1 MLSAPCRLS
10 FRPDQTTTVSISQD
24 SRELSSTQGSWP
36 VYRWSAWKK
45 LVMVEEEED
54 QTKLASIA
62 CISIVVEVNVLTYK
76 DKNAKINNCR
86 GH

>member
-1 MLSAPCRLS
+1 ML
-10 FRPDQTTTVSISQD
+10 VI
-24 SRELSSTQGSWP
+24 
-36 VYRWSAWKK
+36 
-45 LVMVEEEED
+45 VEEEED

-76 DKNAKINNCR
+76 DNNAKINNCR

>member
-1 MLSAPCRLS
+1 MECLEEAGRVGGGGGS
-10 FRPDQTTTVSISQD
+10 DQ
-24 SRELSSTQGSWP
+24 
-36 VYRWSAWKK
+36 
-45 LVMVEEEED
+45 
-54 QTKLASIA
+54 LASIA

>member
-45 LVMVEEEED
+45 LVMVEED